1 MIDGKIHV
9 GPRKTEDRR
18 WLIKEIIIINGL
30 KIMARN
36 GLRLLM
42 LQERMLND
50 KKKKKKTGFGYA
62 SNNKPF
68 LIGNDFMACCHKCVF
83 FTI

>member
-1 MIDGKIHV
+1 MKKKIHV
-9 GPRKTEDRR
+9 GLRKTEGRR

-36 GLRLLM
+36 GLRLPM

-50 KKKKKKTGFGYA
+50 KKKKPG
-62 SNNKPF
+62 SD
-68 LIGNDFMACCHKCVF
+68 LLQ
-83 FTI
+83 TINHF

>member
-1 MIDGKIHV
+1 MKKKIHV
-9 GPRKTEDRR
+9 GPRKTEPRR

-36 GLRLLM
+36 GLWLPM

-50 KKKKKKTGFGYA
+50 KKKKPG
-62 SNNKPF
+62 SD
-68 LIGNDFMACCHKCVF
+68 LLQ
-83 FTI
+83 TINHF

>member
-1 MIDGKIHV
+1 MKKKIHV
-9 GPRKTEDRR
+9 GPRKTEGRR

-36 GLRLLM
+36 GLRLPM

-50 KKKKKKTGFGYA
+50 KKKKPG
-62 SNNKPF
+62 SD
-68 LIGNDFMACCHKCVF
+68 LLQ
-83 FTI
+83 TINHF

>member
-1 MIDGKIHV
+1 VPTKDPLRAVLCYIGWNPVIMIDGKIHV
-9 GPRKTEDRR
+9 GPRKTEDRG
-18 WLIKEIIIINGL
+18 WLIKEIIIIINGL

-50 KKKKKKTGFGYA
+50 KK
-62 SNNKPF
+62 NK
-68 LIGNDFMACCHKCVF
+68 IGKG
-83 FTI
+83 IS

>member
-9 GPRKTEDRR
+9 GPRKTEDRG

-50 KKKKKKTGFGYA
+50 KKKKNWEGNKLDFKLGKSRSIWEGA
-62 SNNKPF
+62 SAYFEILN
-68 LIGNDFMACCHKCVF
+68 
-83 FTI
+83 

>member
-1 MIDGKIHV
+1 MSQNLAYLDIVI
-9 GPRKTEDRR
+9 
-18 WLIKEIIIINGL
+18 IIIINGL

-50 KKKKKKTGFGYA
+50 KKKKKKPG
-62 SNNKPF
+62 SD
-68 LIGNDFMACCHKCVF
+68 LLQ
-83 FTI
+83 TINHF